1 MFHPE
6 SINWPQATAPIRAIF
21 PTDYSFVIFVAS
33 TAFFCSFFYVS
44 VHVFN
49 VGKVE
54 AASEED
60 ISKGLRAKSWLV
72 TLVASLAMTLASL
85 PFVMDL
91 VIGGGDVVV
100 IKQREALSDAASA
113 LFVAYLVTDL
123 VLGTLHYRSQMNV
136 LTGWVHHTV
145 YIGLVL
151 YILSHR
157 YSHIFV
163 LAAFMELPTFI
174 LALSMLI
181 PATRSDEFFA
191 VMFFAVRIVY
201 HGILL
206 VIFAAPYG
214 RLHGTALFNSMGEPL
229 ASSLPVIS
237 LLAAAPLHIHWFV
250 TSTQGMIRRRNSR
263 RVTTDAPR
271 LPPSPFLLPARPRL
285 ASFTSFS
292 LPRPGF
298 LASRRALGRPSIERT
313 VRDYFRLPTELR
325 LPSPPN
331 TSDLM
336 HAVRNPTPTLTNL
349 RMRAG
354 RSGEEMR
361 RFGGRLR
368 RSVQGTVA

>member
-1 MFHPE
+1 
-6 SINWPQATAPIRAIF
+6 
-21 PTDYSFVIFVAS
+21 
-33 TAFFCSFFYVS
+33 
-44 VHVFN
+44 
-49 VGKVE
+49 
-54 AASEED
+54 
-60 ISKGLRAKSWLV
+60 
-72 TLVASLAMTLASL
+72 
-85 PFVMDL
+85 
-91 VIGGGDVVV
+91 
-100 IKQREALSDAASA
+100 
-113 LFVAYLVTDL
+113 
-123 VLGTLHYRSQMNV
+123 
-136 LTGWVHHTV
+136 
-145 YIGLVL
+145 
-151 YILSHR
+151 
-157 YSHIFV
+157 
-163 LAAFMELPTFI
+163 
-174 LALSMLI
+174 MLI

-201 HGILL
+201 HGILREYQIYCRFHPEKL
-206 VIFAAPYG
+206 TQACWPVVIFAAPYG